1 MFLAGRRRGANSLG
15 KISFRR
21 AKIGLDAA
29 EQMSYSRRLKDSTTN
44 PRGWVCIGDFRDDGI
59 PADREAQ
66 GRGHGCKRRASD
78 TLTIVAQAARGNARA
93 ARVAERPIAPGTV
106 RVLCPPG
113 TQLFRGPFFCARV
126 APLYLPMPNGLNVGL
141 PPPPRSGNRIRPSLA
156 GRALALYRT
165 AEGAEVPRQLQRLVM
180 GVEPARVG

>member
-1 MFLAGRRRGANSLG
+1 MTVAACFWPAAAEGANSAG
-15 KISFRR
+15 KMSFRR

-78 TLTIVAQAARGNARA
+78 TLTIAAQAARGHARA
-93 ARVAERPIAPGTV
+93 ARVAERPIAPGNGS
-106 RVLCPPG
+106 CP
-113 TQLFRGPFFCARV
+113 
-126 APLYLPMPNGLNVGL
+126 L
-141 PPPPRSGNRIRPSLA
+141 PPWDTAFPGAFFLRSRVHCKWERLGKRCSAGNFAALRRQPPVVDCLA
-156 GRALALYRT
+156 HHKG
-165 AEGAEVPRQLQRLVM
+165 
-180 GVEPARVG
+180 